1 VRRPIVLL
9 VDDMDDVRHSIA
21 QMLTIEGFIVLEAAN
36 GREAIDR
43 SRHAI
48 PDVVLMDL
56 SLPVLD
62 GAAAMRV
69 MKSFVPTR
77 SIPVVA
83 LTGLAISPSRLMDV
97 GFDAAIRKPCSPAV
111 LFECLAGLLAR
122 QQGASG

>member
-1 VRRPIVLL
+1 V
-9 VDDMDDVRHSIA
+9 VDDVDDVRRSIA
-21 QMLTIEGFIVLEAAN
+21 QMLTLEGFVVLEAGN
-36 GREAIDR
+36 GREAIDK
-43 SRHAI
+43 SRQAT
-48 PDVVLMDL
+48 PDVILMDL

-83 LTGLAISPSRLMDV
+83 LTGMAISPASLMAV
-97 GFDAAIRKPCSPAV
+97 GFDGAIRKPCSPGV

-122 QQGASG
+122 QLGASG